1 MQFFQTTNIDFIGK
15 RKIAYI
21 ISSTLI
27 LAGLVSLFFPGRP
40 NFGIDF
46 KGGTSIIVRFEKPVT
61 PSEIRKALSTINLG
75 TSEIKRFAT
84 ENEYLIYVTQQKEA
98 SASVIAKR
106 VEGAIS
112 STLSDK
118 PYEIL
123 QTDTIGPKIGE
134 ELRKKAVYATLISLI
149 LILIYVGWR
158 FEFVFAAGA
167 VIALFHDVMVTFGI
181 CSILK
186 LEISLKEVAAFLT
199 IIGFSINDT
208 IVIFDRIREN
218 FKIMRNEEL
227 DKIINVSMNQCL
239 GRTIITSVTVFFVVL
254 ILLLFGGEVIRG
266 FAFVMTIGVIT
277 GSYSTIYVASS
288 LVLDW
293 QSRHGGKQVLKM
305 SHRKK

>member
-15 RKIAYI
+15 RKIAYTV
-21 ISSTLI
+21 SSALI
-27 LAGLVSLFFPGRP
+27 LAGLFSLFFPGRP
-40 NFGIDF
+40 NWGIDF

-61 PSEIRKALSTINLG
+61 TSEIRKALSTINLG
-75 TSEIKRFAT
+75 TSEIKKFAA
-84 ENEYLIYVTQQKEA
+84 ENEYLIYVAQQKEA
-98 SASVIAKR
+98 SASEIAKG
-106 VEGAIS
+106 VEDAIS
-112 STLSDK
+112 SSLPDK

-123 QTDTIGPKIGE
+123 QTETIGPKIGE
-134 ELRKKAVYATLISLI
+134 ELRKTAVYATLASLV

-181 CSILK
+181 LCILK
-186 LEISLKEVAAFLT
+186 MEISLREVAAFLT
-199 IIGFSINDT
+199 IVGYSINDT
-208 IVIFDRIREN
+208 IVIYDRIREN

-227 DKIINVSMNQCL
+227 DKIINVSVNQCL
-239 GRTIITSVTVFFVVL
+239 GRTIITSLTVFFVVF

-266 FAFVMTIGVIT
+266 FAFAMTVGVIT

-293 QSRHGGKQVLKM
+293 QNRHGGKQVLKM
-305 SHRKK
+305 SRRK